1 MALEAAKLGAN
12 VVYYSLELGEGY
24 VGKRFDANLTGIPVD
39 QLQFH
44 RAKIEQNI
52 KELSGK
58 LIIKEYPPKR
68 ASLDTIENHLNQ
80 LRVQHDFSP
89 DVIFIDYLD
98 LLRNRRARN
107 ERKDDID
114 DIYTDTKGLAKELG
128 IPIITPSQVN
138 RSGSQD
144 KVVEGDKAAGS
155 YDKIMIADIII
166 STSRLRQDKINN
178 TCRWHIIKN
187 RYGADGLTF
196 KCEFDGSTGLTSIL
210 GEYDE
215 DEEPQSNSQY
225 PKQQYQGNVSKDD
238 KDYLQKKFFELNKIS

>member
-1 MALEAAKLGAN
+1 
-12 VVYYSLELGEGY
+12 
-24 VGKRFDANLTGIPVD
+24 
-39 QLQFH
+39 
-44 RAKIEQNI
+44 
-52 KELSGK
+52 
-58 LIIKEYPPKR
+58 
-68 ASLDTIENHLNQ
+68 
-80 LRVQHDFSP
+80 
-89 DVIFIDYLD
+89 LD

-138 RSGSQD
+138 RSGSHD

-187 RYGADGLTF
+187 RYGTDGLTF

-225 PKQQYQGNVSKDD
+225 PKQQHQGNVSKDD